1 MGRSRKRAK
10 TPERSPRRDQPSVT
24 RADLEDA
31 YQEAV
36 RTASRSSLMGA
47 VGFGLALLMLA
58 LLEGSLLAPEGA
70 LERFFFVGG
79 LVGGITFSLLAL
91 RAARAARQCK
101 EQLDRG
107 V

>member
-1 MGRSRKRAK
+1 VGTNRKRAK
-10 TPERSPRRDQPSVT
+10 HPERSPRREGSAT
-24 RADLEDA
+24 SADLHDA
-31 YQEAV
+31 YRESA

-58 LLEGSLLAPEGA
+58 LLEGSLLVPDHT

-79 LVGGITFSLLAL
+79 LVGGITFSLLAW
-91 RAARAARQCK
+91 RASRVARRCK
-101 EQLDRG
+101 EQLERG